1 MNFGIRTRV
10 VPCNG
15 ASLAGFEGPGASQ
28 VTDHVRLRHD
38 AHALQQFH
46 AFARAGNETREACA
60 VLLSG
65 ASSIDLSW
73 RSHLRR
79 FPLSR
84 VYAADGLDTPEKSE
98 GTSTKNCCTEP
109 TCAASEA
116 TKVLQGVFECQRHQG
131 SDGRLCD

>member
-1 MNFGIRTRV
+1 MRCNSFMHAH
-10 VPCNG
+10 VPAMKHEKPARCFS
-15 ASLAGFEGPGASQ
+15 A
-28 VTDHVRLRHD
+28 VR
-38 AHALQQFH
+38 APS
-46 AFARAGNETREACA
+46 T
-60 VLLSG
+60 
-65 ASSIDLSW
+65 SSIDLSW

-98 GTSTKNCCTEP
+98 GTSTKNCYTEP
-109 TCAASEA
+109 TCTASEA